1 MSNLIE
7 RKSADST
14 AESRVYSKITRRL
27 IPFLILCYFF
37 AYLDRVNVGFAKLH
51 MQDALSFSDTVY
63 GLGAGIFFIGY
74 FLFEMPSNLLMQKFG
89 PRFWIA
95 RIMVTWAVLSAGMMF
110 VTTPTQFYVV
120 RFLLGVA
127 EAGFF
132 PGIVFYLTLWFP
144 SWRSA
149 RTLGLFI
156 LVTPLSTIIGSPL
169 SGLILKM
176 FEGVGSLHNW
186 QWLFLVEAIPSF
198 VLAFVVLRYLD
209 NDVKSAKWLTDA
221 EKQVLIDDLEKDA
234 ANRERAN
241 KGKVDSSVRGMLK
254 NGYVW
259 LLAVVFFSF
268 NIGYYGINFWLP
280 SNIKSSGVSD
290 DFHIGLLAALPY
302 VFGACFMVWN
312 SRHSDLK
319 QERRWH
325 IAIPAMIGCVGLALS
340 AYCSGSTFWM
350 MAWICVAM
358 SGTLALI
365 PTYISLPGA
374 LLSGTAAA
382 AGIAFVNSIGN
393 LAGFFG
399 PTVLG
404 WLKDT
409 TGRTDTGLYI
419 LAAFLLLCAPLI
431 LTLPARL
438 ANPKKVIAVPEQS
451 GEQLDAAQHINA
463 TINRNV

>member
-1 MSNLIE
+1 MRTTSE
-7 RKSADST
+7 DSVYRK
-14 AESRVYSKITRRL
+14 VTRRL

-51 MQDALSFSDTVY
+51 MQDALNFSDTVY

-74 FLFEMPSNLLMQKFG
+74 FLFELPSNLLMQRFG

-95 RIMVTWAVLSAGMMF
+95 RIMVTWAVLSAGMIF
-110 VTTPTQFYVV
+110 VSAPTQFYVL

-169 SGLILKM
+169 SGLILKL
-176 FEGVGSLHNW
+176 FEGVDGLHNW

-209 NDVKSAKWLTDA
+209 NNVKSAKWLSDA
-221 EKQVLIDDLEKDA
+221 EKQIILSDLARDNH
-234 ANRERAN
+234 NREQAN
-241 KGKVDSSVRGMLK
+241 AGQPSSTLSAMFR

-259 LLAVVFFSF
+259 LLALIFFSF

-280 SNIKSSGVSD
+280 SIIKSSGISD
-290 DFHIGLLAALPY
+290 DLQIGLLAALPY
-302 VFGACFMVWN
+302 VFGAAFMVWN
-312 SRHSDLK
+312 SHHSDLR

-325 IAIPAMIGCVGLALS
+325 IAIPALIGCVGLALS

-350 MAWICVAM
+350 MAWICLAM

-365 PTYISLPGA
+365 PTYISLPGSM
-374 LLSGTAAA
+374 LSGTAAA
-382 AGIAFVNSIGN
+382 AGIALVNSVGN

-409 TGRTDTGLYI
+409 TGSTDGGLYI
-419 LAAFLLLCAPLI
+419 LAGFLLLVVPLI
-431 LTLPARL
+431 LLLPARL
-438 ANPKKVIAVPEQS
+438 ANPTRQPRPVSPHEP
-451 GEQLDAAQHINA
+451 LDASQHTN
-463 TINRNV
+463 

>member
-1 MSNLIE
+1 MTALDISNTSENEKRI
-7 RKSADST
+7 A
-14 AESRVYSKITRRL
+14 AVYNKITRRL

-63 GLGAGIFFIGY
+63 GVGAGIFFIGY
-74 FLFEMPSNLLMQKFG
+74 FLFELPSNLLMQRFG

-95 RIMVTWAVLSAGMMF
+95 RIMISWAILSALMIF
-110 VTTPTQFYVV
+110 VKTPTQFYVL

-169 SGLILKM
+169 SGFILKA
-176 FEGVGSLHNW
+176 FEGVEGLHNW
-186 QWLFLVEAIPSF
+186 QWLFVVEAIPSF
-198 VLAFVVLRYLD
+198 LLAFVVLRYLD
-209 NDVKSAKWLTDA
+209 NDVKSACWLSDE
-221 EKQVLIDDLEKDA
+221 EKQVVSDDLESDRQRSLK
-234 ANRERAN
+234 ANA
-241 KGKVDSSVRGMLK
+241 GKPPQNLK
-254 NGYVW
+254 MMFRNGYVW
-259 LLAVVFFSF
+259 LLALIFFSF

-280 SNIKSSGVSD
+280 SIIKSSGVSD

-302 VFGACFMVWN
+302 VFGAIFMVWN
-312 SRHSDLK
+312 SRHSDLHC
-319 QERRWH
+319 ERRWH
-325 IAIPAMIGCVGLALS
+325 IAIPAILGAVGLTLS
-340 AYCSGSTFWM
+340 AYCSGSTVWM
-350 MAWICVAM
+350 MAWICLAM

-365 PTYISLPGA
+365 PTYISLPGT

-382 AGIAFVNSIGN
+382 AGIALVNSVGN

-404 WLKDT
+404 WLKDN
-409 TGRTDTGLYI
+409 TGSTNVGLYI
-419 LAAFLLLCAPLI
+419 LAAFLLLCAPLMF
-431 LTLPARL
+431 LLPAKL
-438 ANPKKVIAVPEQS
+438 VNPRR
-451 GEQLDAAQHINA
+451 DAG
-463 TINRNV
+463 RP

>member
-1 MSNLIE
+1 MKISQPAPA
-7 RKSADST
+7 RAT

-51 MQDALSFSDTVY
+51 MQDALHFSDTVY

-74 FLFEMPSNLLMQKFG
+74 FLFEMPSNVLMQRFG

-95 RIMVTWAVLSAGMMF
+95 RIMVTWAVLSAAMIF
-110 VTTPTQFYVV
+110 ITTPTQFYVV

-169 SGLILKM
+169 SGLVLTL
-176 FEGVGSLHNW
+176 FEGVEGLHNW

-198 VLAFVVLRYLD
+198 LLAFVVLRYLD
-209 NDVKSAKWLTDA
+209 NDVTSAAWLNAD
-221 EKQVLIDDLEKDA
+221 EKQIVIDDLAKDA
-234 ANRERAN
+234 AHRATVN
-241 KGKVDSSVRGMLK
+241 HGSVDSSLKAMLT

-259 LLAVVFFSF
+259 LLALIFFSF

-280 SNIKSSGVSD
+280 SIIKSSGVSND
-290 DFHIGLLAALPY
+290 IAIGLLAALPY
-302 VFGACFMVWN
+302 IFGALFMVWN
-312 SRHSDLK
+312 SHHSDIK

-325 IAIPAMIGCVGLALS
+325 IAIPAVIGAVGLTLS
-340 AYCSGSTFWM
+340 AWCSGSTFWM
-350 MAWICVAM
+350 MTWICLAM

-382 AGIAFVNSIGN
+382 AGIALVNSVGN

-404 WLKDT
+404 WLNDT

-431 LTLPARL
+431 LALPARL
-438 ANPKKVIAVPEQS
+438 ANPKSALPES
-451 GEQLDAAQHINA
+451 EQDDAQPHAAHHI
-463 TINRNV
+463 

>member
-1 MSNLIE
+1 MTTSTE
-7 RKSADST
+7 DSVYRKVT
-14 AESRVYSKITRRL
+14 HRL

-51 MQDALSFSDTVY
+51 MQDALNFSDTVY

-74 FLFEMPSNLLMQKFG
+74 FLFELPSNLLMQRFG

-95 RIMVTWAVLSAGMMF
+95 RIMVTWAILSAAMIF
-110 VTTPTQFYVV
+110 VTTPTQFYVL

-169 SGLILKM
+169 SGLILKL
-176 FEGVGSLHNW
+176 FEGVDGLHNW

-209 NDVKSAKWLTDA
+209 NDVKSAKWLNNA
-221 EKQVLIDDLEKDA
+221 EKQIILSDLARDNL
-234 ANRERAN
+234 NREQAN
-241 KGKVDSSVRGMLK
+241 AGQASSTLSAMFR

-259 LLAVVFFSF
+259 LLALIFFSF

-280 SNIKSSGVSD
+280 SIIKSSGISD
-290 DFHIGLLAALPY
+290 DLQIGLLAALPY
-302 VFGACFMVWN
+302 VFGAAFMVWN

-325 IAIPAMIGCVGLALS
+325 IAIPALIGCVGLALS

-350 MAWICVAM
+350 MAWICLAM

-374 LLSGTAAA
+374 MLSGTAAA
-382 AGIAFVNSIGN
+382 AGIALVNSVGN

-409 TGRTDTGLYI
+409 TGSTDGGLYI
-419 LAAFLLLCAPLI
+419 LAGFLLLVVPLI
-431 LTLPARL
+431 LLLPARL
-438 ANPKKVIAVPEQS
+438 ANPKRQPRPD
-451 GEQLDAAQHINA
+451 QLNGQHDASQHAN
-463 TINRNV
+463 

>member
-1 MSNLIE
+1 M
-7 RKSADST
+7 T
-14 AESRVYSKITRRL
+14 ALDITNTSENEKKIAAVYNKITRRL

-51 MQDALSFSDTVY
+51 MQDALNFSDTVY
-63 GLGAGIFFIGY
+63 RVGAGIFFIGY
-74 FLFEMPSNLLMQKFG
+74 FLFELPSNLLMQRFG

-95 RIMVTWAVLSAGMMF
+95 RIMISWAILSALMIF
-110 VTTPTQFYVV
+110 VQTPTQFYVL

-169 SGLILKM
+169 SGFILK
-176 FEGVGSLHNW
+176 FFDGVDGLHNW
-186 QWLFLVEAIPSF
+186 QWLFVVEAIPSF
-198 VLAFVVLRYLD
+198 LLAFVVLRYLD
-209 NDVKSAKWLTDA
+209 NDVKSARWLSTE
-221 EKQVLIDDLEKDA
+221 EKQIVADDLETDRLRNLI
-234 ANRERAN
+234 ANE
-241 KGKVDSSVRGMLK
+241 GKPPQNLK
-254 NGYVW
+254 MMFRNGYVW
-259 LLAVVFFSF
+259 LLALIFFSF

-280 SNIKSSGVSD
+280 SIIKSSGVND

-302 VFGACFMVWN
+302 VFGAVFMVWN
-312 SRHSDLK
+312 SRHSDLCC
-319 QERRWH
+319 ERRWH
-325 IAIPAMIGCVGLALS
+325 IAIPAILGAVGLTLS
-340 AYCSGSTFWM
+340 AYCSGSTLWM
-350 MAWICVAM
+350 MAWICLAM

-365 PTYISLPGA
+365 PTYISLPGT

-382 AGIAFVNSIGN
+382 AGIALVNSVGN

-404 WLKDT
+404 WLKDN
-409 TGRTDTGLYI
+409 TGSTNVGLYI
-419 LAAFLLLCAPLI
+419 LAAFLLLCAPLMF
-431 LTLPARL
+431 LLPAKL
-438 ANPKKVIAVPEQS
+438 VNPRR
-451 GEQLDAAQHINA
+451 NA
-463 TINRNV
+463 GRS

>member
-1 MSNLIE
+1 MTALDISNTSENEKRI
-7 RKSADST
+7 A
-14 AESRVYSKITRRL
+14 AVYNKITRRL

-51 MQDALSFSDTVY
+51 MQDALNFSDTVY
-63 GLGAGIFFIGY
+63 GVGAGIFFIGY
-74 FLFEMPSNLLMQKFG
+74 FLFELPSNLLMQRFG

-95 RIMVTWAVLSAGMMF
+95 RIMISWAILSALMIF
-110 VTTPTQFYVV
+110 VKTPTQFYVL

-169 SGLILKM
+169 SGFILKA
-176 FEGVGSLHNW
+176 FEGVEGLHNW
-186 QWLFLVEAIPSF
+186 QWLFVVEAIPSF
-198 VLAFVVLRYLD
+198 LLAFVVLRYLD
-209 NDVKSAKWLTDA
+209 NDVKSARWLSDD
-221 EKQVLIDDLEKDA
+221 EKQVVTDDLEIDRQRSLK
-234 ANRERAN
+234 ANE
-241 KGKVDSSVRGMLK
+241 GKPPQSLK
-254 NGYVW
+254 MMFRNGYVW
-259 LLAVVFFSF
+259 LLALIFFSF

-280 SNIKSSGVSD
+280 SIIKSSGVSD

-302 VFGACFMVWN
+302 VFGAIFMVWN
-312 SRHSDLK
+312 SRHSDLHC
-319 QERRWH
+319 ERRWH
-325 IAIPAMIGCVGLALS
+325 IAIPAILGAVGLTLS
-340 AYCSGSTFWM
+340 AYCSGSTVWM
-350 MAWICVAM
+350 MAWICLAM

-365 PTYISLPGA
+365 PTYISLPGT

-382 AGIAFVNSIGN
+382 AGIALVNSVGN

-404 WLKDT
+404 WLKDN
-409 TGRTDTGLYI
+409 TGSTNVGLYI
-419 LAAFLLLCAPLI
+419 LAAFLLLCAPLMF
-431 LTLPARL
+431 LLPAKL
-438 ANPKKVIAVPEQS
+438 VNPHR
-451 GEQLDAAQHINA
+451 DAG
-463 TINRNV
+463 RS

>member
-1 MSNLIE
+1 M
-7 RKSADST
+7 T
-14 AESRVYSKITRRL
+14 ALDITNTSENEKKIAAVYNKITRRL

-51 MQDALSFSDTVY
+51 MQDALNFSDTVY
-63 GLGAGIFFIGY
+63 GVGAGIFFIGY
-74 FLFEMPSNLLMQKFG
+74 FLFELPSNLLMQRFG

-95 RIMVTWAVLSAGMMF
+95 RIMISWVILSALMIF
-110 VTTPTQFYVV
+110 VQTPTQFYVL

-169 SGLILKM
+169 SGFILK
-176 FEGVGSLHNW
+176 FFDGVDGLHNW
-186 QWLFLVEAIPSF
+186 QWLFVVEAIPSF
-198 VLAFVVLRYLD
+198 LLAFVVLRYLD
-209 NDVKSAKWLTDA
+209 NDVKSARWLSTE
-221 EKQVLIDDLEKDA
+221 EKQIVADDLETDRLRNLI
-234 ANRERAN
+234 ANE
-241 KGKVDSSVRGMLK
+241 GKPPQNLK
-254 NGYVW
+254 MMFRNGYVW
-259 LLAVVFFSF
+259 LLALIFFSF

-280 SNIKSSGVSD
+280 SIIKSSGVND

-302 VFGACFMVWN
+302 VFGAVFMVWN
-312 SRHSDLK
+312 SRHSDLCC
-319 QERRWH
+319 ERRWH
-325 IAIPAMIGCVGLALS
+325 IAIPAILGAVGLTLS
-340 AYCSGSTFWM
+340 AYCSGSTLWM
-350 MAWICVAM
+350 MAWICLAM

-365 PTYISLPGA
+365 PTYISLPGT

-382 AGIAFVNSIGN
+382 AGIALVNSVGN

-404 WLKDT
+404 WLKDN
-409 TGRTDTGLYI
+409 TGSTNVGLYI
-419 LAAFLLLCAPLI
+419 LAAFLLLCAPLMF
-431 LTLPARL
+431 LLPAKL
-438 ANPKKVIAVPEQS
+438 VNPRR
-451 GEQLDAAQHINA
+451 NA
-463 TINRNV
+463 GRS

>member
-1 MSNLIE
+1 MTPDTFENS
-7 RKSADST
+7 
-14 AESRVYSKITRRL
+14 VYRKITRRL

-51 MQDALSFSDTVY
+51 MQDALNFSDTIY

-74 FLFEMPSNLLMQKFG
+74 FLFELPSNLLMQRFG

-95 RIMVTWAVLSAGMMF
+95 RIMITWAVLSAGMVF
-110 VTTPTQFYVV
+110 VTTPTQFYVL
-120 RFLLGVA
+120 RFLLGIA

-156 LVTPLSTIIGSPL
+156 LVTPLSTIVGSPL
-169 SGLILKM
+169 SGLILKL
-176 FEGVGSLHNW
+176 FENVGGLHNW
-186 QWLFLVEAIPSF
+186 QWLFIVEAIPSF
-198 VLAFVVLRYLD
+198 LLAFVVLRYLD
-209 NDVKSAKWLTDA
+209 NDVKSAHWLSDT
-221 EKQVLIDDLEKDA
+221 EKQLVLSDLARDA
-234 ANRERAN
+234 SNRKHAGT
-241 KGKVDSSVRGMLK
+241 GKADSSLGAMFR

-259 LLAVVFFSF
+259 LLALIFFSF

-280 SNIKSSGVSD
+280 SIIKSSGISD

-302 VFGACFMVWN
+302 VFGAGFMVWN

-319 QERRWH
+319 HERRWH
-325 IAIPAMIGCVGLALS
+325 IAIPAIIGCVGLTLS

-350 MAWICVAM
+350 MTWICLAM
-358 SGTLALI
+358 SGTLSLI

-374 LLSGTAAA
+374 MLSGTAAA
-382 AGIAFVNSIGN
+382 AGIALVNSVGN

-399 PTVLG
+399 PTILG

-409 TGRTDTGLYI
+409 TGSTDSGLYI
-419 LAAFLLLCAPLI
+419 LAGFLLLVAPLI
-431 LTLPARL
+431 MALPARL
-438 ANPKKVIAVPEQS
+438 ANPSPDALPEQS
-451 GEQLDAAQHINA
+451 RGEYNAPQH
-463 TINRNV
+463 TYR

>member
-1 MSNLIE
+1 M
-7 RKSADST
+7 T
-14 AESRVYSKITRRL
+14 ALDITNTSENEKKIAAVYNKITRRL

-51 MQDALSFSDTVY
+51 MQDALNFSDTVY
-63 GLGAGIFFIGY
+63 GVGAGIFFIGY
-74 FLFEMPSNLLMQKFG
+74 FLFELPSNLLMQRFG

-95 RIMVTWAVLSAGMMF
+95 RIMISWAILSALMIF
-110 VTTPTQFYVV
+110 VQTPTQFYVL

-169 SGLILKM
+169 SGFILK
-176 FEGVGSLHNW
+176 FFDGVDGLHNW
-186 QWLFLVEAIPSF
+186 QWLFVVEAIPSF
-198 VLAFVVLRYLD
+198 LLAFVVLRYLD
-209 NDVKSAKWLTDA
+209 NDVKSARWLSTE
-221 EKQVLIDDLEKDA
+221 EKQIVTDDLETDRLRNLI
-234 ANRERAN
+234 ANE
-241 KGKVDSSVRGMLK
+241 GKPPQNLK
-254 NGYVW
+254 MMFRNGYVW
-259 LLAVVFFSF
+259 LLALIFFSF

-280 SNIKSSGVSD
+280 SIIKSSGVND

-302 VFGACFMVWN
+302 VFGAVFMVWN
-312 SRHSDLK
+312 SRHSDLCC
-319 QERRWH
+319 ERRWH
-325 IAIPAMIGCVGLALS
+325 IAIPAILGAVGLTLS
-340 AYCSGSTFWM
+340 AYCSGSTLWM
-350 MAWICVAM
+350 MAWICLAM

-365 PTYISLPGA
+365 PTYISLPGT

-382 AGIAFVNSIGN
+382 AGIALVNSVGN

-404 WLKDT
+404 WLKDN
-409 TGRTDTGLYI
+409 TGSTNVGLYI
-419 LAAFLLLCAPLI
+419 LAAFLLLCAPLMF
-431 LTLPARL
+431 LLPAKL
-438 ANPKKVIAVPEQS
+438 VNPRR
-451 GEQLDAAQHINA
+451 NA
-463 TINRNV
+463 GRS

>member
-1 MSNLIE
+1 MDITNTSENEKKI
-7 RKSADST
+7 A
-14 AESRVYSKITRRL
+14 AVYNKITRRL

-51 MQDALSFSDTVY
+51 MQDALNFSDTVY
-63 GLGAGIFFIGY
+63 GVGAGIFFIGY
-74 FLFEMPSNLLMQKFG
+74 FLFELPSNLLMQRFG

-95 RIMVTWAVLSAGMMF
+95 RIMISWAILSALMIF
-110 VTTPTQFYVV
+110 VQTPTQFYVL

-169 SGLILKM
+169 SGFILK
-176 FEGVGSLHNW
+176 FFDGVDGLHNW
-186 QWLFLVEAIPSF
+186 QWLFVVEAIPSF
-198 VLAFVVLRYLD
+198 LLAFVVLRYLD
-209 NDVKSAKWLTDA
+209 NDVKSARWLSTE
-221 EKQVLIDDLEKDA
+221 EKQIVADDLETDRLRNLI
-234 ANRERAN
+234 ANE
-241 KGKVDSSVRGMLK
+241 GKPPQNLK
-254 NGYVW
+254 MMFRNGYVW
-259 LLAVVFFSF
+259 LLALIFFSF

-280 SNIKSSGVSD
+280 SIIKSSGVND

-302 VFGACFMVWN
+302 VFGAVFMVWN
-312 SRHSDLK
+312 SRHSDLCC
-319 QERRWH
+319 ERRWH
-325 IAIPAMIGCVGLALS
+325 IAIPAILGAVGLTLS
-340 AYCSGSTFWM
+340 AYCSGSTLWM
-350 MAWICVAM
+350 MAWICLAM

-365 PTYISLPGA
+365 PTYISLPGT

-382 AGIAFVNSIGN
+382 AGIALVNSVGN

-404 WLKDT
+404 WLKDN
-409 TGRTDTGLYI
+409 TGSTNVGLYI
-419 LAAFLLLCAPLI
+419 LAAFLLLCAPLMF
-431 LTLPARL
+431 LLPAKL
-438 ANPKKVIAVPEQS
+438 VNPRR
-451 GEQLDAAQHINA
+451 NA
-463 TINRNV
+463 GRS

>member
-1 MSNLIE
+1 MTTDQSAENTVY
-7 RKSADST
+7 RK
-14 AESRVYSKITRRL
+14 VTRRL

-51 MQDALSFSDTVY
+51 MQDALNFSDTVY

-74 FLFEMPSNLLMQKFG
+74 FLFELPSNLLMQRFG

-95 RIMVTWAVLSAGMMF
+95 RIMATWAILSAGMMF
-110 VTTPTQFYVV
+110 VTTPTQFYVL

-156 LVTPLSTIIGSPL
+156 LVTPLSTILGSPL
-169 SGLILKM
+169 SGLILKL
-176 FEGVGSLHNW
+176 FEEVGGLHNW
-186 QWLFLVEAIPSF
+186 QWLFLIEAVPSF
-198 VLAFVVLRYLD
+198 LLAFVVLRYLD
-209 NDVKSAKWLTDA
+209 NDVKSARWLSED
-221 EKQVLIDDLEKDA
+221 EKQRILRDLAKDA
-234 ANRERAN
+234 ANRHQAAHGRA
-241 KGKVDSSVRGMLK
+241 DSSVSAMFK

-259 LLAVVFFSF
+259 LLALIFFSF

-280 SNIKSSGVSD
+280 SIIKSSGVSD
-290 DFHIGLLAALPY
+290 DLLIGLLAALPY
-302 VFGACFMVWN
+302 IFGAAFMVWN

-325 IAIPAMIGCVGLALS
+325 IAIPAVIGCVGLALS
-340 AYCSGSTFWM
+340 AWCSGSTFWM
-350 MAWICVAM
+350 MTWICLAM

-374 LLSGTAAA
+374 MLSGTAAA
-382 AGIAFVNSIGN
+382 AGIALVNSVGN

-409 TGRTDTGLYI
+409 TGSTDAGLYI
-419 LAAFLLLCAPLI
+419 LAGFLLLCAPLI
-431 LTLPARL
+431 FMLPARL
-438 ANPKKVIAVPEQS
+438 ANPRPAPN
-451 GEQLDAAQHINA
+451 NA
-463 TINRNV
+463 SPAGQPDTVGQFHQ

>member
-1 MSNLIE
+1 MAIPDSD
-7 RKSADST
+7 KSTGA
-14 AESRVYSKITRRL
+14 VYRKITRRL

-37 AYLDRVNVGFAKLH
+37 AYLDRVNIGFAKLH
-51 MQDALSFSDTVY
+51 MQDALNFSDTVY
-63 GLGAGIFFIGY
+63 GVGAGIFFIGY
-74 FLFEMPSNLLMQKFG
+74 FLFELPSNLMMQRFG

-95 RIMVTWAVLSAGMMF
+95 RIMISWAVLSAAMIF
-110 VTTPTQFYVV
+110 VTTPTQFYVL

-169 SGLILKM
+169 SGFILRS
-176 FEGVGSLHNW
+176 FEGVDGLHNW
-186 QWLFLVEAIPSF
+186 QWLFVVEAVPSF
-198 VLAFVVLRYLD
+198 LLAFVVLRYLD
-209 NDVKSAKWLTDA
+209 NDVKSARWLTES
-221 EKQVLIDDLEKDA
+221 EKQIVARDLDTDRQRSLA
-234 ANRERAN
+234 ANA
-241 KGKVDSSVRGMLK
+241 GKPPQSLK
-254 NGYVW
+254 RMFRNGYVW
-259 LLAVVFFSF
+259 LLALIFFSF

-280 SNIKSSGVSD
+280 SIIKTSGVSD

-302 VFGACFMVWN
+302 VFGAVFMVWN
-312 SRHSDLK
+312 SRHSDVHS
-319 QERRWH
+319 ERRWH
-325 IAIPAMIGCVGLALS
+325 IAIPAIIGAVGLTLS

-350 MAWICVAM
+350 MTWICLAM

-365 PTYISLPGA
+365 PTYISLPGT

-382 AGIAFVNSIGN
+382 AGIALVNSVGN

-404 WLKDT
+404 WLKDN
-409 TGRTDTGLYI
+409 TGSTNTGLYI

-431 LTLPARL
+431 FLLPARL
-438 ANPKKVIAVPEQS
+438 VNPRRCAEKPAETDEVSSLKRGSV
-451 GEQLDAAQHINA
+451 
-463 TINRNV
+463 

>member
-1 MSNLIE
+1 MTALDISNTSENEKRI
-7 RKSADST
+7 A
-14 AESRVYSKITRRL
+14 AVYNKITRRL

-63 GLGAGIFFIGY
+63 GVGAGIFFIGY
-74 FLFEMPSNLLMQKFG
+74 FLFELPSNLLMQRFG

-95 RIMVTWAVLSAGMMF
+95 RIMISWAVLSALMIF
-110 VTTPTQFYVV
+110 VKTPTQFYVL

-169 SGLILKM
+169 SGFILKA
-176 FEGVGSLHNW
+176 FEGFEGLHNW
-186 QWLFLVEAIPSF
+186 QWLFVVEAIPSF
-198 VLAFVVLRYLD
+198 LLAFVVLRYLD
-209 NDVKSAKWLTDA
+209 NDVKSARWLSDE
-221 EKQVLIDDLEKDA
+221 EKQVVSDDLESDRQRSLK
-234 ANRERAN
+234 ANA
-241 KGKVDSSVRGMLK
+241 GKPPQNLK
-254 NGYVW
+254 MMFRNGYVW
-259 LLAVVFFSF
+259 LLALIFFSF

-280 SNIKSSGVSD
+280 SIIKSSGVSD

-302 VFGACFMVWN
+302 VFGAIFMVWN
-312 SRHSDLK
+312 SRHSDLHC
-319 QERRWH
+319 ERRWH
-325 IAIPAMIGCVGLALS
+325 IAIPAVLGAVGLTLS
-340 AYCSGSTFWM
+340 AYCSGSTVWM
-350 MAWICVAM
+350 MAWICLAM

-365 PTYISLPGA
+365 PTYISLPGT

-382 AGIAFVNSIGN
+382 AGIALVNSVGN

-404 WLKDT
+404 WLKDN
-409 TGRTDTGLYI
+409 TGSTNVGLYI
-419 LAAFLLLCAPLI
+419 LAAFLLLCAPLMF
-431 LTLPARL
+431 LLPAKL
-438 ANPKKVIAVPEQS
+438 VNPRR
-451 GEQLDAAQHINA
+451 DAG
-463 TINRNV
+463 RP

>member
-1 MSNLIE
+1 MTALDISNTSENEKRI
-7 RKSADST
+7 A
-14 AESRVYSKITRRL
+14 AVYNKITRRL

-63 GLGAGIFFIGY
+63 GVGAGIFFIGY
-74 FLFEMPSNLLMQKFG
+74 FLFELPSNLLMQRFG

-95 RIMVTWAVLSAGMMF
+95 RIMISWAVLSAAMIF
-110 VTTPTQFYVV
+110 VKTPTQFYVL

-169 SGLILKM
+169 SGFILKA
-176 FEGVGSLHNW
+176 FEGVEGLHNW
-186 QWLFLVEAIPSF
+186 QWLFVVEAIPSF
-198 VLAFVVLRYLD
+198 LLAFVVLRYLD
-209 NDVKSAKWLTDA
+209 NDVKSARWLSDD
-221 EKQVLIDDLEKDA
+221 EKQVVTDDLEIDRQRSLK
-234 ANRERAN
+234 ANE
-241 KGKVDSSVRGMLK
+241 GKPPQSLK
-254 NGYVW
+254 MMFRNGYVW
-259 LLAVVFFSF
+259 LLALIFFSF

-280 SNIKSSGVSD
+280 SIIKSSGVSD

-302 VFGACFMVWN
+302 VFGAIFMVWN
-312 SRHSDLK
+312 SHHSDLHC
-319 QERRWH
+319 ERRWH
-325 IAIPAMIGCVGLALS
+325 IAIPAVLGAVGLTLS
-340 AYCSGSTFWM
+340 AYCSGSTVWM
-350 MAWICVAM
+350 MAWICLAM

-365 PTYISLPGA
+365 PTYISLPGT

-382 AGIAFVNSIGN
+382 AGIALVNSVGN

-404 WLKDT
+404 WLKDN
-409 TGRTDTGLYI
+409 TGSTNVGLYI
-419 LAAFLLLCAPLI
+419 LAAFLLLCAPLMF
-431 LTLPARL
+431 LLPAKL
-438 ANPKKVIAVPEQS
+438 VNPRR
-451 GEQLDAAQHINA
+451 DAS
-463 TINRNV
+463 RP

>member
-1 MSNLIE
+1 MTALDISNTSENEKRI
-7 RKSADST
+7 A
-14 AESRVYSKITRRL
+14 AVYNKITRRL

-51 MQDALSFSDTVY
+51 MQDAFSFSDTVY
-63 GLGAGIFFIGY
+63 GVGAGIFFIGY
-74 FLFEMPSNLLMQKFG
+74 FLFELPSNLLMQRFG

-95 RIMVTWAVLSAGMMF
+95 RIMISWAVLSALMIF
-110 VTTPTQFYVV
+110 VKTPTQFYVL

-169 SGLILKM
+169 SGFILKA
-176 FEGVGSLHNW
+176 FEGVEGLHNW
-186 QWLFLVEAIPSF
+186 QWLFVVEAIPSF
-198 VLAFVVLRYLD
+198 LLAFVVLRYLD
-209 NDVKSAKWLTDA
+209 NDVKSAHWLSDE
-221 EKQVLIDDLEKDA
+221 EKQVVSDDLESDRQRSLK
-234 ANRERAN
+234 ANA
-241 KGKVDSSVRGMLK
+241 GKPPQSLK
-254 NGYVW
+254 MMFRNGYVW
-259 LLAVVFFSF
+259 LLALIFFSF

-280 SNIKSSGVSD
+280 SIIKSSGVSD

-302 VFGACFMVWN
+302 VFGAIFMVWN
-312 SRHSDLK
+312 SRHSDLHC
-319 QERRWH
+319 ERRWH
-325 IAIPAMIGCVGLALS
+325 IAIPAVLGAVGLTLS
-340 AYCSGSTFWM
+340 AYCSGSTVWM
-350 MAWICVAM
+350 MAWICLAM

-365 PTYISLPGA
+365 PTYISLPGT

-382 AGIAFVNSIGN
+382 AGIALVNSVGN

-404 WLKDT
+404 WLKDN
-409 TGRTDTGLYI
+409 TGSTNVGLYI
-419 LAAFLLLCAPLI
+419 LAAFLLLCAPLMF
-431 LTLPARL
+431 LLPAKL
-438 ANPKKVIAVPEQS
+438 VNPRR
-451 GEQLDAAQHINA
+451 DAG
-463 TINRNV
+463 RS

>member
-1 MSNLIE
+1 MSKHNAFE
-7 RKSADST
+7 NA
-14 AESRVYSKITRRL
+14 VYSKVTRRL

-51 MQDALSFSDTVY
+51 MQDALNFSDTVY

-74 FLFEMPSNLLMQKFG
+74 FLFELPSNLLMQRFG

-95 RIMVTWAVLSAGMMF
+95 RIMATWAVLSAGMIF
-110 VTTPTQFYVV
+110 VTTPTQFYVI

-176 FEGVGSLHNW
+176 FEDFGELHNW
-186 QWLFLVEAIPSF
+186 QWLFLIEAVPSF
-198 VLAFVVLRYLD
+198 LLAFVVLRYLD
-209 NDVKSAKWLTDA
+209 NNVKSAKWLSHD
-221 EKQVLIDDLEKDA
+221 EKQLILNDLARDA
-234 ANRERAN
+234 KNREQSN
-241 KGKVDSSVRGMLK
+241 HGKADSTLSAMFR

-259 LLAVVFFSF
+259 LLALIFFSF

-280 SNIKSSGVSD
+280 SIIKSSGISD
-290 DFHIGLLAALPY
+290 DFQIGLLAALPY
-302 VFGACFMVWN
+302 IFGAAFMVWN

-325 IAIPAMIGCVGLALS
+325 IAIPAIIGCVGLTLS

-350 MAWICVAM
+350 MTWICLAM

-374 LLSGTAAA
+374 MLSGTAAA
-382 AGIAFVNSIGN
+382 AGIALVNSVGN

-409 TGRTDTGLYI
+409 TDSTDSGLYI
-419 LAAFLLLCAPLI
+419 LAGFLLLVAPLI
-431 LTLPARL
+431 MTIPARL
-438 ANPKKVIAVPEQS
+438 ANPARLPVTKQS
-451 GEQLDAAQHINA
+451 DGQQNTTQH
-463 TINRNV
+463 TYR

>member
-1 MSNLIE
+1 MSEIIIE
-7 RKSADST
+7 HSKAT
-14 AESRVYSKITRRL
+14 QAENKVYKKITTRL

-51 MQDALSFSDTVY
+51 MQDALGFSNTVY

-74 FLFEMPSNLLMQKFG
+74 FIFELPSNLLMQKFG

-95 RIMVTWAVLSAGMMF
+95 RIMVTWAALSAAMMF
-110 VTTPTQFYVV
+110 VTTPTSFYVL

-169 SGLILKM
+169 SGLILKL
-176 FEGVGSLHNW
+176 FEDVGGLHNW
-186 QWLFLVEAIPSF
+186 QWLFLIEAIPSF
-198 VLAFVVLRYLD
+198 ILAFVVLRYLD

-221 EKQVLIDDLEKDA
+221 EKDIVIRDLAKDLDNKRLANNGKIDGSLK
-234 ANRERAN
+234 
-241 KGKVDSSVRGMLK
+241 SMLR
-254 NGYVW
+254 NPYVW
-259 LLAVVFFSF
+259 LLSLIFFCF

-280 SNIKSSGVSD
+280 SIIKTSGVND
-290 DFHIGLLAALPY
+290 DFLIGLLAALPY
-302 VFGACFMVWN
+302 VFGAAVMVWN

-325 IAIPAMIGCVGLALS
+325 IAIPAIIGCIGLVLS

-350 MAWICVAM
+350 MAWICLAM
-358 SGTLALI
+358 CGTLALI

-374 LLSGTAAA
+374 ILSGTAAA
-382 AGIAFVNSIGN
+382 AGIAVVNSIGN

-404 WLKDT
+404 WLKDQ
-409 TGRTDTGLYI
+409 TGRTDMGLYI
-419 LAAFLLLCAPLI
+419 LAGFILLCAPLI
-431 LTLPARL
+431 FTIPARL
-438 ANPKKVIAVPEQS
+438 ANPQKSPDLKQ
-451 GEQLDAAQHINA
+451 
-463 TINRNV
+463 

>member
-1 MSNLIE
+1 MTTTTEDNVY
-7 RKSADST
+7 RK
-14 AESRVYSKITRRL
+14 VTRRL

-51 MQDALSFSDTVY
+51 MQDALNFSDTVY

-74 FLFEMPSNLLMQKFG
+74 FLFELPSNLLMQRFG

-95 RIMVTWAVLSAGMMF
+95 RIMVTWAVLSAAMIF
-110 VTTPTQFYVV
+110 VHTPTQFYVL

-169 SGLILKM
+169 SGLILKL
-176 FEGVGSLHNW
+176 FDGVDGLHNW

-209 NDVKSAKWLTDA
+209 NDVKSAKWLSNA
-221 EKQVLIDDLEKDA
+221 EKQIILNDLARDNH
-234 ANRERAN
+234 NREQASSGKAN
-241 KGKVDSSVRGMLK
+241 NTLSAMFR

-259 LLAVVFFSF
+259 LLALIFFSF

-280 SNIKSSGVSD
+280 SIIKSSGISD
-290 DFHIGLLAALPY
+290 DLQIGLLAALPY
-302 VFGACFMVWN
+302 VFGAAFMVWN

-325 IAIPAMIGCVGLALS
+325 IAIPALIGCVGLALS

-350 MAWICVAM
+350 MAWICLAM

-374 LLSGTAAA
+374 MLSGTAAA
-382 AGIAFVNSIGN
+382 AGIALVNSVGN

-409 TGRTDTGLYI
+409 TGSTDGGLYI
-419 LAAFLLLCAPLI
+419 LAGFLLLVVPLI
-431 LTLPARL
+431 LLLPARL
-438 ANPKKVIAVPEQS
+438 ANPTRQPRPASADEPH
-451 GEQLDAAQHINA
+451 DASQH
-463 TINRNV
+463 TY

>member
-1 MSNLIE
+1 MEIKENAVL
-7 RKSADST
+7 
-14 AESRVYSKITRRL
+14 ESHVYRKITRRL

-51 MQDALSFSDTVY
+51 MQDALNFSDTVY

-74 FLFEMPSNLLMQKFG
+74 FLFELPSNLLMQRFG

-95 RIMVTWAVLSAGMMF
+95 RIMITWAVLSAGMMF
-110 VTTPTQFYVV
+110 VTTPGQFYVL

-169 SGLILKM
+169 SGLILKL
-176 FEGVGSLHNW
+176 FEGVEGLHNW

-198 VLAFVVLRYLD
+198 LLAFVVLRYLD
-209 NDVKSAKWLTDA
+209 NDVDSASWLSEA
-221 EKQVLIDDLEKDA
+221 EKRIVMDDLQKDA
-234 ANRERAN
+234 ANRQRAN
-241 KGKVDSSVRGMLK
+241 QGKVDTSLKGMLS

-259 LLAVVFFSF
+259 LLALVFFSF

-280 SNIKSSGVSD
+280 SIIKSSGVHD
-290 DFHIGLLAALPY
+290 DFHIGLLTALPY
-302 VFGACFMVWN
+302 VFGAAFMVWN
-312 SRHSDLK
+312 SRHSDVK

-325 IAIPAMIGCVGLALS
+325 IAIPAIIGGFGLALS
-340 AYCSGSTFWM
+340 AYCSGSTLWM
-350 MAWICVAM
+350 MVWICIAM

-382 AGIAFVNSIGN
+382 AGIAFVNSVGN

-409 TGRTDTGLYI
+409 TGRTDSGLYI
-419 LAAFLLLCAPLI
+419 LAGFLLLCAPLI
-431 LTLPARL
+431 LALPGRL
-438 ANPKKVIAVPEQS
+438 ANPKKVPPLPEPRAQQSDAEHPINTAV
-451 GEQLDAAQHINA
+451 
-463 TINRNV
+463 RR

>member
-1 MSNLIE
+1 MRTTSE
-7 RKSADST
+7 DSVYRK
-14 AESRVYSKITRRL
+14 VTRRL

-51 MQDALSFSDTVY
+51 MQDALNFSDTVY

-74 FLFEMPSNLLMQKFG
+74 FLFELPSNLLMQRFG

-95 RIMVTWAVLSAGMMF
+95 RIMVTWAVVSAGMIF
-110 VTTPTQFYVV
+110 VSTPTQFYVL

-169 SGLILKM
+169 SGLILKL
-176 FEGVGSLHNW
+176 FEGVDGLHNW

-209 NDVKSAKWLTDA
+209 NDVKSAKWLSDA
-221 EKQVLIDDLEKDA
+221 EKQIILSDLARDNH
-234 ANRERAN
+234 NREQAN
-241 KGKVDSSVRGMLK
+241 AGQPSSTLSAMFR

-259 LLAVVFFSF
+259 LLALIFFSF

-280 SNIKSSGVSD
+280 SIIKSSGISD
-290 DFHIGLLAALPY
+290 DLQIGLLAALPY
-302 VFGACFMVWN
+302 VFGAAFMVWN
-312 SRHSDLK
+312 SRHSDLR

-325 IAIPAMIGCVGLALS
+325 IAIPALIGCVGLALS

-350 MAWICVAM
+350 MAWICLAM

-365 PTYISLPGA
+365 PTYISLPGSM
-374 LLSGTAAA
+374 LSGTAAA
-382 AGIAFVNSIGN
+382 AGIALVNSVGN

-409 TGRTDTGLYI
+409 TGSTDGGLYI
-419 LAAFLLLCAPLI
+419 LAGFLLLVVPLI
-431 LTLPARL
+431 LLLPARL
-438 ANPKKVIAVPEQS
+438 ANPTRQPRPVSPHEP
-451 GEQLDAAQHINA
+451 LDASQHTN
-463 TINRNV
+463 

>member
-1 MSNLIE
+1 M
-7 RKSADST
+7 T
-14 AESRVYSKITRRL
+14 ALDITNTSENEKKIAAVYNKITRRL

-51 MQDALSFSDTVY
+51 MQDALNFSDTVY
-63 GLGAGIFFIGY
+63 GVGAGIFFIGY
-74 FLFEMPSNLLMQKFG
+74 FLFELPSNLLMQRFG

-95 RIMVTWAVLSAGMMF
+95 RIMISWAILSALMIF
-110 VTTPTQFYVV
+110 VQTPTQFYVL

-169 SGLILKM
+169 SGFILK
-176 FEGVGSLHNW
+176 FFDGVDGLHNW
-186 QWLFLVEAIPSF
+186 QWLFVVEAIPSF
-198 VLAFVVLRYLD
+198 LLAFVVLRYLD
-209 NDVKSAKWLTDA
+209 NDVKSARWLSTE
-221 EKQVLIDDLEKDA
+221 EKQIVADDLETDRLRNLI
-234 ANRERAN
+234 ANE
-241 KGKVDSSVRGMLK
+241 GKPPQNLK
-254 NGYVW
+254 MMFRNGYVW
-259 LLAVVFFSF
+259 LLALIFFSF

-280 SNIKSSGVSD
+280 SIIKSSGVND

-302 VFGACFMVWN
+302 VFGAVFMVWN
-312 SRHSDLK
+312 SRHSDLCC
-319 QERRWH
+319 ERRWH
-325 IAIPAMIGCVGLALS
+325 IAIPAILGAVGLTLS
-340 AYCSGSTFWM
+340 AYCSGSTLWM
-350 MAWICVAM
+350 MAWICLAM

-365 PTYISLPGA
+365 PTYISLPGT

-382 AGIAFVNSIGN
+382 AGIALVNSVGN

-404 WLKDT
+404 WLKDN
-409 TGRTDTGLYI
+409 TGSTNVGLYI
-419 LAAFLLLCAPLI
+419 LAAFLLLCAPLMF
-431 LTLPARL
+431 LLPAKL
-438 ANPKKVIAVPEQS
+438 VNPRR
-451 GEQLDAAQHINA
+451 NA
-463 TINRNV
+463 GRS

>member
-1 MSNLIE
+1 M
-7 RKSADST
+7 T
-14 AESRVYSKITRRL
+14 QTHAENAVYGKVTRRL

-37 AYLDRVNVGFAKLH
+37 AYLDRVNIGFAKLH
-51 MQDALSFSDTVY
+51 MQDALNFSDTVY

-74 FLFEMPSNLLMQKFG
+74 FLFELPSNLLMQRFG

-95 RIMVTWAVLSAGMMF
+95 RIMATWAVLSAGMMF
-110 VTTPTQFYVV
+110 VSTPTQFYLL

-169 SGLILKM
+169 SGLILKL
-176 FEGVGSLHNW
+176 FEGVDGLHNW
-186 QWLFLVEAIPSF
+186 QWLFLIEAVPSF
-198 VLAFVVLRYLD
+198 LLASVVLRFLD
-209 NDVKSAKWLTDA
+209 NDVKSAKWLSDDEKYLIMRDLARDA
-221 EKQVLIDDLEKDA
+221 YNRQQVS
-234 ANRERAN
+234 N
-241 KGKVDSSVRGMLK
+241 GQTGSSLK
-254 NGYVW
+254 AMFRNGYVW
-259 LLAVVFFSF
+259 LLALIFFSF

-280 SNIKSSGVSD
+280 SIIKTSGVTD
-290 DFHIGLLAALPY
+290 DLLIGLLAALPY
-302 VFGACFMVWN
+302 VFGAAFMVWN

-325 IAIPAMIGCVGLALS
+325 IAIPALIGCVGLALS
-340 AYCSGSTFWM
+340 AWCSGSTFWM

-374 LLSGTAAA
+374 MLSGTAAA
-382 AGIAFVNSIGN
+382 AGIALVNSVGN

-409 TGRTDTGLYI
+409 TGSTDGGLYI
-419 LAAFLLLCAPLI
+419 LAGFLLLCAPLI
-431 LTLPARL
+431 MLLPARL
-438 ANPKKVIAVPEQS
+438 ANPARKPLLEQ
-451 GEQLDAAQHINA
+451 N
-463 TINRNV
+463 NRERHASQQTYQ

>member
-1 MSNLIE
+1 M
-7 RKSADST
+7 T
-14 AESRVYSKITRRL
+14 ALDITNTSENEKKIAAVYNKITRRL

-51 MQDALSFSDTVY
+51 MQDALNFSDTVY
-63 GLGAGIFFIGY
+63 GVGAGIFFIGY
-74 FLFEMPSNLLMQKFG
+74 FLFELPSNLLMQRFG

-95 RIMVTWAVLSAGMMF
+95 RIMISWAILSALMIF
-110 VTTPTQFYVV
+110 VQTPTQFYVL

-169 SGLILKM
+169 SGFILK
-176 FEGVGSLHNW
+176 FFDGVDGLHNW
-186 QWLFLVEAIPSF
+186 QWLFVVEAIPSF
-198 VLAFVVLRYLD
+198 LLAFVVLRYLN
-209 NDVKSAKWLTDA
+209 NDVKSARWLSTE
-221 EKQVLIDDLEKDA
+221 EKQIVADDLETDRLRNLI
-234 ANRERAN
+234 ANE
-241 KGKVDSSVRGMLK
+241 GKPPQNLK
-254 NGYVW
+254 MMFRNGYVW
-259 LLAVVFFSF
+259 LLALIFFSF

-280 SNIKSSGVSD
+280 SIIKSSGVND

-302 VFGACFMVWN
+302 VFGAVFMVWN
-312 SRHSDLK
+312 SRHSDLCC
-319 QERRWH
+319 ERRWH
-325 IAIPAMIGCVGLALS
+325 IAIPAILGAVGLTLS
-340 AYCSGSTFWM
+340 AYCSGSTLWM
-350 MAWICVAM
+350 MAWICLAM

-365 PTYISLPGA
+365 PTYISLPGT

-382 AGIAFVNSIGN
+382 AGIALVNSVGN

-404 WLKDT
+404 WLKDN
-409 TGRTDTGLYI
+409 TGSTNVGLYI
-419 LAAFLLLCAPLI
+419 LAAFLLLCAPLMF
-431 LTLPARL
+431 LLPAKL
-438 ANPKKVIAVPEQS
+438 VNPRR
-451 GEQLDAAQHINA
+451 NA
-463 TINRNV
+463 GRS

>member
-1 MSNLIE
+1 M
-7 RKSADST
+7 T
-14 AESRVYSKITRRL
+14 ALDITNTSENEKKIAAVYNKITRRL

-51 MQDALSFSDTVY
+51 MQDALNFSDTIY
-63 GLGAGIFFIGY
+63 GVGAGIFFIGY
-74 FLFEMPSNLLMQKFG
+74 FLFELPSNLLMQRFG

-95 RIMVTWAVLSAGMMF
+95 RIMISWAILSALMIF
-110 VTTPTQFYVV
+110 VQTPTQFYVL

-169 SGLILKM
+169 SGFILK
-176 FEGVGSLHNW
+176 FFDGVDGLHNW
-186 QWLFLVEAIPSF
+186 QWLFVVEAIPSF
-198 VLAFVVLRYLD
+198 LLAFVVLRYLD
-209 NDVKSAKWLTDA
+209 NDVKSARWLSTE
-221 EKQVLIDDLEKDA
+221 EKQIVADDLETDRLRNLI
-234 ANRERAN
+234 ANE
-241 KGKVDSSVRGMLK
+241 GKPPQNLK
-254 NGYVW
+254 MMFRNGYVW
-259 LLAVVFFSF
+259 LLALIFFSF

-280 SNIKSSGVSD
+280 SIIKSSGVND

-302 VFGACFMVWN
+302 VFGAVFMVWN
-312 SRHSDLK
+312 SRHSDLCC
-319 QERRWH
+319 ERRWH
-325 IAIPAMIGCVGLALS
+325 IAIPAILGAVGLTLS
-340 AYCSGSTFWM
+340 AYCSGSTLWM
-350 MAWICVAM
+350 MAWICLAM

-365 PTYISLPGA
+365 PTYISLPGT

-382 AGIAFVNSIGN
+382 AGIALVNSVGN

-404 WLKDT
+404 WLKDN
-409 TGRTDTGLYI
+409 TGSTNVGLYI
-419 LAAFLLLCAPLI
+419 LAAFLLLCAPLMF
-431 LTLPARL
+431 LLPAKL
-438 ANPKKVIAVPEQS
+438 VNPRR
-451 GEQLDAAQHINA
+451 NA
-463 TINRNV
+463 GRS

>member
-1 MSNLIE
+1 MRTTSE
-7 RKSADST
+7 DSVYRK
-14 AESRVYSKITRRL
+14 VTRRL

-51 MQDALSFSDTVY
+51 MQDALNFSDTVY

-74 FLFEMPSNLLMQKFG
+74 FLFELPSNLLMQRFG

-95 RIMVTWAVLSAGMMF
+95 RIMVTWAVLSAGMIF
-110 VTTPTQFYVV
+110 VSTPTQFYVL

-169 SGLILKM
+169 SGLILKL
-176 FEGVGSLHNW
+176 FEGVDGLHNW

-209 NDVKSAKWLTDA
+209 NDVKSAKWLNDT
-221 EKQVLIDDLEKDA
+221 EKQIILSDLARDNH
-234 ANRERAN
+234 NREQAN
-241 KGKVDSSVRGMLK
+241 AGQPSSTLSAMFR

-259 LLAVVFFSF
+259 LLALIFFSF

-280 SNIKSSGVSD
+280 SIIKSSGISD
-290 DFHIGLLAALPY
+290 DLQIGLLAALPY
-302 VFGACFMVWN
+302 VFGAAFMVWN
-312 SRHSDLK
+312 SRHSDLR

-325 IAIPAMIGCVGLALS
+325 IAIPALIGCVGLALS

-350 MAWICVAM
+350 MAWICLAM

-365 PTYISLPGA
+365 PTYISLPGSM
-374 LLSGTAAA
+374 LSGTAAA
-382 AGIAFVNSIGN
+382 AGIALVNSVGN

-409 TGRTDTGLYI
+409 TGSTDGGLYI
-419 LAAFLLLCAPLI
+419 LAGFLLLVVPLI
-431 LTLPARL
+431 LLLPARL
-438 ANPKKVIAVPEQS
+438 ANPTRQPRPVSPHEP
-451 GEQLDAAQHINA
+451 LDASQHTN
-463 TINRNV
+463 

>member
-1 MSNLIE
+1 MTTTTEDSVY
-7 RKSADST
+7 RK
-14 AESRVYSKITRRL
+14 VTRRL

-51 MQDALSFSDTVY
+51 MQDALNFSDTVY

-74 FLFEMPSNLLMQKFG
+74 FLFELPSNLLMQRFG

-95 RIMVTWAVLSAGMMF
+95 RIMATWAILSAAMIF
-110 VTTPTQFYVV
+110 VTTPTQFYVL

-169 SGLILKM
+169 SGLILKL
-176 FEGVGSLHNW
+176 FEGMDGLHNW

-209 NDVKSAKWLTDA
+209 NDVKSAKWLSHA
-221 EKQVLIDDLEKDA
+221 EKQVILTDLARDA
-234 ANRERAN
+234 NNREQASAGKAN
-241 KGKVDSSVRGMLK
+241 STLSAMFR

-259 LLAVVFFSF
+259 LLALIFFSF

-280 SNIKSSGVSD
+280 SIIKSSGISD
-290 DFHIGLLAALPY
+290 DLQIGLLAALPY
-302 VFGACFMVWN
+302 VFGAAFMVWN
-312 SRHSDLK
+312 SHHSDLK

-325 IAIPAMIGCVGLALS
+325 IAIPALIGCVGLALS
-340 AYCSGSTFWM
+340 AWCSGSTFWM
-350 MAWICVAM
+350 MAWICLAM

-374 LLSGTAAA
+374 MLSGTAAA
-382 AGIAFVNSIGN
+382 AGIALVNSVGN

-409 TGRTDTGLYI
+409 TGSTDGGLYI
-419 LAAFLLLCAPLI
+419 LAGFLLLVVPLI
-431 LTLPARL
+431 LLLPKRL
-438 ANPKKVIAVPEQS
+438 ANPTRVSRAVPADEPR
-451 GEQLDAAQHINA
+451 DASQQ
-463 TINRNV
+463 TY

>member
-1 MSNLIE
+1 MNKMSTQG
-7 RKSADST
+7 SAPPAS
-14 AESRVYSKITRRL
+14 ESQVYRKITRRL

-74 FLFEMPSNLLMQKFG
+74 FLFELPSNLLMQRFG

-95 RIMVTWAVLSAGMMF
+95 RIMATWAVLSGAMMF
-110 VTTPTQFYVV
+110 VTTPTQFYVL

-144 SWRSA
+144 SWRAA

-169 SGLILKM
+169 SGLILKL
-176 FEGVGSLHNW
+176 FEDVGNLHNW
-186 QWLFLVEAIPSF
+186 QWLFIIEAIPSF
-198 VLAFVVLRYLD
+198 VLAFVVLRFLD
-209 NDVKSAKWLTDA
+209 NDVKSASWLTDA
-221 EKQVLIDDLEKDA
+221 EKQWVLDDLAKDA
-234 ANRERAN
+234 ANRERVSH
-241 KGKVDSSVRGMLK
+241 GKPDSSLK
-254 NGYVW
+254 AVFSNGYVW
-259 LLAVVFFSF
+259 LLSLVFFSF

-280 SNIKSSGVSD
+280 SIIKTSGVID

-302 VFGACFMVWN
+302 VFGAAFMVWN

-325 IAIPAMIGCVGLALS
+325 IAIPAMVGCVGLALS

-350 MAWICVAM
+350 MAWICLAM

-374 LLSGTAAA
+374 MFSGTAAA
-382 AGIAFVNSIGN
+382 ASIAIVNSVGN

-409 TGRTDTGLYI
+409 TGRTDAGLYI
-419 LAAFLLLCAPLI
+419 LSGFLLLCAPLI
-431 LTLPARL
+431 LALPARL
-438 ANPKKVIAVPEQS
+438 ANPKRTLVAPES
-451 GEQLDAAQHINA
+451 TDKPATLAASLDSTTH
-463 TINRNV
+463 R

>member
-1 MSNLIE
+1 M
-7 RKSADST
+7 T
-14 AESRVYSKITRRL
+14 ALDITNTSENEKKIAAVYNKITRRL

-51 MQDALSFSDTVY
+51 MQDALNFSDTVY
-63 GLGAGIFFIGY
+63 GVGAGIFFIGY
-74 FLFEMPSNLLMQKFG
+74 FLFELPSNLLMQRFG

-95 RIMVTWAVLSAGMMF
+95 RIMISWAILSALMIF
-110 VTTPTQFYVV
+110 VQTPTQFYVL

-169 SGLILKM
+169 SGFILK
-176 FEGVGSLHNW
+176 FFDGVDGLHNW
-186 QWLFLVEAIPSF
+186 QWLFVVEAIPSF
-198 VLAFVVLRYLD
+198 LLAFVVLRYLD
-209 NDVKSAKWLTDA
+209 NDVKSALWLSTE
-221 EKQVLIDDLEKDA
+221 EKQIVADDLETDRLRNLI
-234 ANRERAN
+234 ANE
-241 KGKVDSSVRGMLK
+241 GKPPQNLK
-254 NGYVW
+254 MMFRNGYVW
-259 LLAVVFFSF
+259 LLALIFFSF

-280 SNIKSSGVSD
+280 SIIKSSGVND

-302 VFGACFMVWN
+302 VFGAVFMVWN
-312 SRHSDLK
+312 SRHSDLCC
-319 QERRWH
+319 ERRWH
-325 IAIPAMIGCVGLALS
+325 IAIPAILGAVGLTLS
-340 AYCSGSTFWM
+340 AYCSGSTLWM
-350 MAWICVAM
+350 MAWICLAM

-365 PTYISLPGA
+365 PTYISLPGT

-382 AGIAFVNSIGN
+382 AGIALVNSVGN

-404 WLKDT
+404 CLKDN
-409 TGRTDTGLYI
+409 TGSTNVGLYI
-419 LAAFLLLCAPLI
+419 LAAFLLLCAPLMF
-431 LTLPARL
+431 LLPAKL
-438 ANPKKVIAVPEQS
+438 VNPRR
-451 GEQLDAAQHINA
+451 NA
-463 TINRNV
+463 GRS

>member
-1 MSNLIE
+1 MTTTTEDSVY
-7 RKSADST
+7 RK
-14 AESRVYSKITRRL
+14 VTRRL

-51 MQDALSFSDTVY
+51 MQDALNFSDTVY

-74 FLFEMPSNLLMQKFG
+74 FLFELPSNLLMQRFG

-95 RIMVTWAVLSAGMMF
+95 RIMATWAILSAAMIF
-110 VTTPTQFYVV
+110 VTTPTQFYVL

-169 SGLILKM
+169 SGLILKV
-176 FEGVGSLHNW
+176 FEGVDGLHNW

-209 NDVKSAKWLTDA
+209 NDVKSAKWLNDA
-221 EKQVLIDDLEKDA
+221 EKQIILNDLARDNL
-234 ANRERAN
+234 NREQAN
-241 KGKVDSSVRGMLK
+241 AGQASSTLSAMFR

-259 LLAVVFFSF
+259 LLALIFFSF

-280 SNIKSSGVSD
+280 SIIKSSGISD
-290 DFHIGLLAALPY
+290 DLQIGLLAALPY
-302 VFGACFMVWN
+302 VFGAAFMVWN

-325 IAIPAMIGCVGLALS
+325 IAIPALIGCVGRALS
-340 AYCSGSTFWM
+340 AYCSGSSFWM
-350 MAWICVAM
+350 MAWICLAM

-374 LLSGTAAA
+374 MLSGTAAA
-382 AGIAFVNSIGN
+382 AGIALVNSVGN

-399 PTVLG
+399 PTVQRKRKG
-404 WLKDT
+404 T
-409 TGRTDTGLYI
+409 TGSTDGGLYI
-419 LAAFLLLCAPLI
+419 LAGFLLLVVPLI
-431 LTLPARL
+431 LLLPARL
-438 ANPKKVIAVPEQS
+438 ANPKRQPRPEQFNGRCDVS
-451 GEQLDAAQHINA
+451 QHTN
-463 TINRNV
+463 

>member
-1 MSNLIE
+1 M
-7 RKSADST
+7 T
-14 AESRVYSKITRRL
+14 ALDITNTSENEKKIAAVYNKITRRL

-51 MQDALSFSDTVY
+51 MQDALNFSDTVY
-63 GLGAGIFFIGY
+63 GVGAGIFFIGY
-74 FLFEMPSNLLMQKFG
+74 FLFELPSNLLMQRFG

-95 RIMVTWAVLSAGMMF
+95 RIMISWAILSALMIF
-110 VTTPTQFYVV
+110 VQTPTQFYVL

-169 SGLILKM
+169 SGFILK
-176 FEGVGSLHNW
+176 FFDGVDGLHNW
-186 QWLFLVEAIPSF
+186 QWLFVVEAIPSF
-198 VLAFVVLRYLD
+198 LLAFVVLGYLD
-209 NDVKSAKWLTDA
+209 NDVKSARWLSTE
-221 EKQVLIDDLEKDA
+221 EKQIVADDLETDRLRNLI
-234 ANRERAN
+234 ANE
-241 KGKVDSSVRGMLK
+241 GKPPQNLK
-254 NGYVW
+254 MMFRNGYVW
-259 LLAVVFFSF
+259 LLALIFFSF

-280 SNIKSSGVSD
+280 SIIKSSGVND

-302 VFGACFMVWN
+302 VFGAVFMVWN
-312 SRHSDLK
+312 SRHSDLCC
-319 QERRWH
+319 ERRWH
-325 IAIPAMIGCVGLALS
+325 IAIPAILGAVGLTLS
-340 AYCSGSTFWM
+340 AYCSGSTLWM
-350 MAWICVAM
+350 MAWICLAM

-365 PTYISLPGA
+365 PTYISLPGT

-382 AGIAFVNSIGN
+382 AGIALVNSVGN

-404 WLKDT
+404 WLKDN
-409 TGRTDTGLYI
+409 TGSTNVGLYI
-419 LAAFLLLCAPLI
+419 LAAFLLLCAPLMF
-431 LTLPARL
+431 LLPAKL
-438 ANPKKVIAVPEQS
+438 VNPRR
-451 GEQLDAAQHINA
+451 NA
-463 TINRNV
+463 GRS

>member
-1 MSNLIE
+1 MTALDITNTS
-7 RKSADST
+7 DSEKKI
-14 AESRVYSKITRRL
+14 AAVYNKITRRL

-51 MQDALSFSDTVY
+51 MQDALNFSDTVY
-63 GLGAGIFFIGY
+63 GVGAGIFFIGY
-74 FLFEMPSNLLMQKFG
+74 FLFELPSNLLMQRFG

-95 RIMVTWAVLSAGMMF
+95 RIMISWAILSALMIF
-110 VTTPTQFYVV
+110 VQTPTQFYVL

-169 SGLILKM
+169 SGFILK
-176 FEGVGSLHNW
+176 FFDGVDGLHNW
-186 QWLFLVEAIPSF
+186 QWLFVVEAIPSF
-198 VLAFVVLRYLD
+198 LLAFVVLRYLD
-209 NDVKSAKWLTDA
+209 NDVKSARWLSTE
-221 EKQVLIDDLEKDA
+221 EKQIVADDLETDRLRNLI
-234 ANRERAN
+234 ANE
-241 KGKVDSSVRGMLK
+241 GKPPQNLK
-254 NGYVW
+254 MMFRNGYVW
-259 LLAVVFFSF
+259 LLALIFFSF

-280 SNIKSSGVSD
+280 SIIKSSGVND

-302 VFGACFMVWN
+302 VFGAVFMVWN
-312 SRHSDLK
+312 SRHSDLCC
-319 QERRWH
+319 ERRWH
-325 IAIPAMIGCVGLALS
+325 IAIPAILGAVGLTLS
-340 AYCSGSTFWM
+340 AYCSGSTLWM
-350 MAWICVAM
+350 MAWICLAM

-365 PTYISLPGA
+365 PTYISLPGT

-382 AGIAFVNSIGN
+382 AGIALVNSVGN

-404 WLKDT
+404 WLKDS
-409 TGRTDTGLYI
+409 TGSTNVGLYI
-419 LAAFLLLCAPLI
+419 LAAFLLLCAPLMF
-431 LTLPARL
+431 LLPAKL
-438 ANPKKVIAVPEQS
+438 VNPRR
-451 GEQLDAAQHINA
+451 NA
-463 TINRNV
+463 GRS